1 LNEVVG
7 GDTYIDLYARKGD
20 PLLRLVVFGSNS
32 EERAI
37 AVKILLGRLPDA
49 VQLVQEEDPYTCEKV
64 KALLHSL
71 RAEASA
77 LKRHRSNQD
86 VRPEVV
92 TEMMRLQ
99 MSTDGLASG
108 LKRRCN

>member
-1 LNEVVG
+1 MNEVVG
-7 GDTYIDLYARKGD
+7 GDTYIDLYARECD
-20 PLLRLVVFGSNS
+20 PLLRLVVFGSNL

-37 AVKILLGRLPDA
+37 AVKILLGRLPDS
-49 VQLVQEEDPYTCEKV
+49 VQLVHEEDPHTGEKV
-64 KALLHSL
+64 KSLLHSL
-71 RAEASA
+71 KAEASA

-92 TEMMRLQ
+92 MEICQLQ

-108 LKRRCN
+108 LNRR